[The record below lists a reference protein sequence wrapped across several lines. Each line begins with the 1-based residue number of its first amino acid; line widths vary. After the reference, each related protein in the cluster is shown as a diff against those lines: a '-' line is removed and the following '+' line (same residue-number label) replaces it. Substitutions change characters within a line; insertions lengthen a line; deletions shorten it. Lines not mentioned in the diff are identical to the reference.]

1 MPVSQNDCGIDR
13 QAEIVLTAD
22 MDLDNIG
29 LLTGRKQ
36 KNMLVIPV

>member
-1 MPVSQNDCGIDR
+1 MIVVIDR